1 MAMGSTAGGK
11 GKRRPMAEINMTPL
25 VDVMLVLLV
34 IFMVTA
40 PMLDKTGVDVQLPK
54 ADGSKTGTGKASV
67 PWSLTIDT
75 TGHVYIAGKKLL
87 PADVITQ
94 LPPLLK
100 GHEKDVLTINGD
112 GRLSYETVMKVVA
125 IIHRAGIDKINLAVQ
140 GIKN

>member
-1 MAMGSTAGGK
+1 MSMGSMGG

-40 PMLDKTGVDVQLPK
+40 PMLDKTGVDIQLPN
-54 ADGSKTGTGKASV
+54 ADGSKTGINKVVGP

-75 TGHVYIAGKKLL
+75 TGHVYVAGKKLD
-87 PADVITQ
+87 PQQVPTQ

-100 GHEKDVLTINGD
+100 GHDNEILTINGD

-125 IIHRAGIDKINLAVQ
+125 IIRHSGVTKINLAVE
-140 GIKN
+140 GLKP